1 MAVSFTSQ
9 NLPGCHQDGMLATMC
24 GRYATARNPD
34 DLVEEFGIE
43 RVAVEEQLAP
53 NYNVAPT
60 DPVYAVVERGD
71 KNRPEAPPQRQLRVV
86 RWGLVPS
93 WAKDVKI
100 GARLINAR
108 AETLDEKPA
117 FRKAFATRRCLLPA
131 DGYYE
136 WYSDAGATDSPQ
148 GRTTKSKTPKQP
160 YFIHSLGGSHGKG
173 SGILAMAG
181 IYEFWR
187 DPQAPDGA
195 DPWLWSCAVITTEA
209 TDDVGRIHDR
219 MPMLVEPE
227 NWDRW
232 LDPRTSDS
240 GADLRELLVPAAPGR
255 LDAYAVSTKVND
267 VRNNGPELVVPLLDV
282 QLPS

>member
-1 MAVSFTSQ
+1 
-9 NLPGCHQDGMLATMC
+9 MLASMC

-60 DPVYAVVERGD
+60 DPVYAVVERSD
-71 KNRPEAPPQRQLRVV
+71 KNQPEAPPQRQLRVV

-93 WAKDVKI
+93 CAKDVKI

-117 FRKAFATRRCLLPA
+117 FRKAFAIRRCLLPA

-136 WYSDAGATDSPQ
+136 WYSDDDATDSPPRSTAR
-148 GRTTKSKTPKQP
+148 GRTTKGTTPKQP
-160 YFIHSLGGSHGKG
+160 YFIHGSGG
-173 SGILAMAG
+173 GILAMAG

-187 DPQAPDGA
+187 DPQAPDDV

-219 MPMLVEPE
+219 MPMLVEAE

-232 LDPRTSDS
+232 LDPRAPES
-240 GADLRELLVPAAPGR
+240 GTDLRRLLVPAAPGR
-255 LDAYAVSTKVND
+255 LEAYAVSTKVND
-267 VRNNGPELVVPLLDV
+267 VRNNGPELVLPVDDVPL
-282 QLPS
+282 PS

>member
-1 MAVSFTSQ
+1 MAYRA
-9 NLPGCHQDGMLATMC
+9 DMC
-24 GRYATARNPD
+24 GRYATARYPD
-34 DLVEEFGIE
+34 DLADEFGIE
-43 RVAVEEQLAP
+43 RIVVEERLAP

-60 DPVYAVVERGD
+60 DPVYAVVDRSD
-71 KNRPEAPPQRQLRVV
+71 KAEPESPPQRQLRVV

-136 WYSDAGATDSPQ
+136 WYTDEGSNA
-148 GRTTKSKTPKQP
+148 KQP
-160 YFIHSLGGSHGKG
+160 FFIHRSGG
-173 SGILAMAG
+173 GILAMAG

-187 DPQAPDGA
+187 DPNAPADA

-219 MPMLVEPE
+219 MPMLVEAI

-232 LDPRTSDS
+232 LDPRPVPQEF
-240 GADLRELLVPAAPGR
+240 DLRKLLVPAVPGR
-255 LDAYAVSTKVND
+255 LEAYAVSTKVND
-267 VRNNGPELVVPLLDV
+267 VRNNGPELVAPIDDVPL
-282 QLPS
+282 PS